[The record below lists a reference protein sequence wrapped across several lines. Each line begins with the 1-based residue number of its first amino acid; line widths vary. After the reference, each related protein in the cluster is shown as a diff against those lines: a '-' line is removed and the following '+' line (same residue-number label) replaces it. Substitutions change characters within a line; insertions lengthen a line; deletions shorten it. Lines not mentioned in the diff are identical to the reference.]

1 MTTTKPMKLY
11 HAWLSSASRRVR
23 LCLAEKNIAYESI
36 AVDLGRQ
43 EQHTPEF
50 LAMNPNGVV
59 PALELAPGRF
69 LHESATI
76 CEYLDDIQP
85 EPPLRPDD
93 PYDLAVMRNFMRWTD
108 EKVLPNLLILN
119 WSLMLQPSASQWSDA
134 QLQEKL
140 ARIPT
145 AERREAWVRIAR
157 KPYTEEEKAA
167 ALAKLLALVERM
179 EAMLASS
186 AWLIGGRYSLADIA
200 AVPFI
205 ARIAEI
211 APDALAETAQPRVQ
225 AWWQAVQQR
234 PAFAAA
240 RLQRFSEAQQER
252 AGASAQAGTP
262 ADTRTIIPAGSTP

>member
-1 MTTTKPMKLY
+1 MRLF

-23 LCLAEKNIAYESI
+23 LCLAEKNMAYESV

-43 EQHTPEF
+43 EQHSPEF

-59 PALELAPGRF
+59 PALELSPGRF
-69 LHESATI
+69 LHESSTI
-76 CEYLDDIQP
+76 CEYLDDVQP
-85 EPPLRPDD
+85 DPPLRPTGA
-93 PYDLAVMRNFMRWTD
+93 YDRALMRNFVRWTD
-108 EKVLPNLLILN
+108 EKSLPNLLILN
-119 WSLMLQPSASQWSDA
+119 WSLMLQPAARQWTDA

-140 ARIPT
+140 DRIPT
-145 AERREAWVRIAR
+145 PERREAWVRIAR

-167 ALAKLLALVERM
+167 ALAGLLALVDKM
-179 EAMLASS
+179 EAMLQQSP
-186 AWLIGGRYSLADIA
+186 WLVAGRYSLADIA

-211 APDALAETAQPRVQ
+211 EPAALDALAHPRVH

-240 RLQRFSEAQQER
+240 RLQRFSEVQRER
-252 AGASAQAGTP
+252 EDA
-262 ADTRTIIPAGSTP
+262 AGSVRA

>member
-1 MTTTKPMKLY
+1 MRLF

-23 LCLAEKNIAYESI
+23 LCLAEKGMAYDGV

-59 PALELAPGRF
+59 PALEVSPGRF
-69 LHESATI
+69 LHESSTI
-76 CEYLDDIQP
+76 CEYLDEVQP
-85 EPPLRPDD
+85 HPPLRPSGA
-93 PYDLAVMRNFMRWTD
+93 YDRALMRNFVRWTD
-108 EKVLPNLLILN
+108 EKSLPNLLILN
-119 WSLMLQPSASQWSDA
+119 WSLMLQPAASQWSDA

-157 KPYTEEEKAA
+157 KPYSEEEKAA
-167 ALAKLLALVERM
+167 ALAGLLALVGKM
-179 EAMLASS
+179 EGLLRDAP
-186 AWLIGGRYSLADIA
+186 WLVGANYSLADIA
-200 AVPFI
+200 AAPFI

-211 APDALAETAQPRVQ
+211 APDALAADAQPRVH

-234 PAFAAA
+234 PAFALA
-240 RLQRFSEAQQER
+240 RFQRFSEVRLER
-252 AGASAQAGTP
+252 DSAAQA
-262 ADTRTIIPAGSTP
+262 SLH